1 MERAKAQ
8 GPEAVPDIEPASAL
22 AFVAIRHWLNLSS
35 LRRRNRAEFAPNARH
50 VDDGTSVSP
59 WAWLLTAATAEV
71 AWSQSIKPTDGFT
84 RILPTLLCFVL
95 GVSAV
100 YPLTRAMQGIPVG
113 TAYTVFT
120 GIGATGAVVLGV
132 MLYGDP
138 ITVLRLTGIT
148 LVVTG
153 VIALRASGG

>member
-1 MERAKAQ
+1 
-8 GPEAVPDIEPASAL
+8 
-22 AFVAIRHWLNLSS
+22 
-35 LRRRNRAEFAPNARH
+35 
-50 VDDGTSVSP
+50 
-59 WAWLLTAATAEV
+59 V

-84 RILPTLLCFVL
+84 RVLPTLVCFVL
-95 GVSAV
+95 GVAAV

-120 GIGATGAVVLGV
+120 GIGATGAVVLGIV
-132 MLYGDP
+132 WYGDP
-138 ITVLRLTGIT
+138 VTILRLTGIT

>member
-1 MERAKAQ
+1 M
-8 GPEAVPDIEPASAL
+8 
-22 AFVAIRHWLNLSS
+22 
-35 LRRRNRAEFAPNARH
+35 
-50 VDDGTSVSP
+50 SP
-59 WAWLLTAATAEV
+59 WAWLLGAAAAEV

-84 RILPTLLCFVL
+84 RVLPTLVCFVL
-95 GVSAV
+95 GVAAV

-120 GIGATGAVVLGV
+120 GIGAIGAVVLGIV
-132 MLYGDP
+132 LYGDP
-138 ITVLRLTGIT
+138 VTALRLTGIT